1 MKVVFLDLDGVVN
14 NGRYDP
20 KAATYALVPGC
31 VAQLGR
37 ILERT
42 GAKVVLSSSW
52 RYLVHEGLM
61 SLSEFEQVLGHH
73 GAPGIQII
81 GLTPTDEQVR
91 GRGNQIQA
99 WLDAN
104 GSGLGIASY
113 VVLDDMDAADE
124 FDPRQHRLVRTNPT
138 VGLTDKDANAA
149 IAALLSDQVAGCTE
163 LEADPAA
170 G

>member
-14 NGRYDP
+14 NNRYDP
-20 KAATYALVPGC
+20 ETANIALLPGC
-31 VAQLGR
+31 VEQLGR

-61 SLSEFEQVLGHH
+61 SLSEFEQMLGRH

-99 WLDAN
+99 WLDDNAARW
-104 GSGLGIASY
+104 SVQSY
-113 VVLDDMDAADE
+113 VVLDDMDAADD
-124 FDPRQHRLVRTNPT
+124 FDPRQHPLVRTNPN
-138 VGLTDKDANAA
+138 VGLTDKDADAA

-163 LEADPAA
+163 
-170 G
+170 